1 MNCNVCNQNVD
12 KIWNSYG
19 GDNICQS
26 CRVFFYRS
34 VQSSAYKTFEKQK
47 CETEC
52 VIESKNRKSCKICR
66 FQKCVSVG
74 MKVSYVKT
82 NEIQEVEKPFGMEF
96 TLDMRKEMLIF
107 WHKVWNEPVSNS
119 TFRTFAS
126 SERHLLCHFISPNWG
141 LSENEDSVEFYQHI
155 DIQEMKSYALTY
167 FQMEN
172 LKSHD
177 AITLFKYNYQK
188 MSTFWAVLFM
198 CSVSI
203 TKKGLY

>member
-82 NEIQEVEKPFGMEF
+82 NEIQVEKPLEMEF
-96 TLDMRKEMLIF
+96 TLDMRKEMFMF

-119 TFRTFAS
+119 TFRTFALKCFLQTIPS
-126 SERHLLCHFISPNWG
+126 LVLNAYLVILYTSTCLEVAKSFVSTQILMHLS
-141 LSENEDSVEFYQHI
+141 
-155 DIQEMKSYALTY
+155 
-167 FQMEN
+167 
-172 LKSHD
+172 LKSS
-177 AITLFKYNYQK
+177 F
-188 MSTFWAVLFM
+188 
-198 CSVSI
+198 
-203 TKKGLY
+203 

>member
-1 MNCNVCNQNVD
+1 MNCNVCYQNVD

-19 GDNICQS
+19 GENICQS

-141 LSENEDSVEFYQHI
+141 LRENEDSVEFYQHI
-155 DIQEMKSYALTY
+155 DIQEMKSYALTL
-167 FQMEN
+167 QKPHN
-172 LKSHD
+172 I
-177 AITLFKYNYQK
+177 ITFYLSG
-188 MSTFWAVLFM
+188 M
-198 CSVSI
+198 
-203 TKKGLY
+203 